1 MKIGVFTGNR
11 AEYGLLSPLITAIE
25 DAADM
30 HLVLFVGG
38 ALLNEK
44 YGETLSDIE
53 AGGIPIAQ
61 KIHILEPG
69 VTGVTTAGAIS
80 DAITECEKAFL
91 KEDLDGIFVYADRYE
106 GFAAIIAA
114 SHSNIPVLHI
124 EGGDLTNGGAFDDN
138 VRHSMTKLSHL
149 HFPSNDNAVDIILR
163 LGEEPWR
170 VCKVGLLPFSDYQTK
185 DYADIDE
192 LTQSLGFEL
201 QTNIVLFTLHSISSS
216 LRQTAEEAAAA
227 FSAIEKIAKRPET
240 SVIVTFPNDDNG
252 SEIIISYIEMLRR
265 NNTDVLIFPSLG
277 QRRYYGILNLQSL
290 GFNVACMGNTSSI
303 VKECVFFNV
312 TGVLIG
318 TRQDGRLTP
327 ANVKK
332 VPAKVGDILASYDNE
347 DVTTEIVENPYLVT
361 DGVDRALEH
370 VRRNLRNPNILRK
383 KFIL

>member
-69 VTGVTTAGAIS
+69 VNGVTTAGAIS

>member
-69 VTGVTTAGAIS
+69 VNGVTTAGAIS

-290 GFNVACMGNTSSI
+290 GVNVACMGNTSSI

>member
-1 MKIGVFTGNR
+1 M
-11 AEYGLLSPLITAIE
+11 
-25 DAADM
+25 
-30 HLVLFVGG
+30 
-38 ALLNEK
+38 
-44 YGETLSDIE
+44 
-53 AGGIPIAQ
+53 
-61 KIHILEPG
+61 
-69 VTGVTTAGAIS
+69 
-80 DAITECEKAFL
+80 
-91 KEDLDGIFVYADRYE
+91 
-106 GFAAIIAA
+106 
-114 SHSNIPVLHI
+114 
-124 EGGDLTNGGAFDDN
+124 
-138 VRHSMTKLSHL
+138 
-149 HFPSNDNAVDIILR
+149 
-163 LGEEPWR
+163 
-170 VCKVGLLPFSDYQTK
+170 CKVGLLPFSDYQTK